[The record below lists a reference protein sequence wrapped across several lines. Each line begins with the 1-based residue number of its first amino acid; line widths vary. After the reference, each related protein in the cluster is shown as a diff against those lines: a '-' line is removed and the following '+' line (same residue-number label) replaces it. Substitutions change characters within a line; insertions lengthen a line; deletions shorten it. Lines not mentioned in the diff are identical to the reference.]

1 MRSTDF
7 IALGCDLKIIQMILK
22 SDNKSAKIRN
32 SNNNNSS
39 SSSSSSSSSNGAQ
52 KSQEIEQDEIV
63 LSNLSSKCIV
73 EQLPNTLSI
82 SLKGLIDLFFLYN
95 QRAYLNHYM
104 EL

>member
-7 IALGCDLKIIQMILK
+7 VALGCDLKIIQMILK
-22 SDNKSAKIRN
+22 SDSKSAKIRN

-39 SSSSSSSSSNGAQ
+39 SSSSSSNGAQ
-52 KSQEIEQDEIV
+52 KRQEIEQDEIV

-95 QRAYLNHYM
+95 ERAYLNLYM

>member
-1 MRSTDF
+1 MVKFNGPVRSTDF

-39 SSSSSSSSSNGAQ
+39 SSSSSSISNVAQ

-63 LSNLSSKCIV
+63 LSNLSSKCIIV
-73 EQLPNTLSI
+73 QQKTIQFN
-82 SLKGLIDLFFLYN
+82 
-95 QRAYLNHYM
+95 AM
-104 EL
+104 